1 MDEQDD
7 NNNNLGGGGSGVDAN
22 RTAASPSLEENA
34 PELTDQHLS
43 DSLIDALPENLEEDR
58 RDGDRRKEQGM
69 PPDGI
74 ERRQWADRRKERALE
89 GRERYLD
96 MVQRE
101 RTMLLDQ
108 GVVRTTD
115 QLLDMAGA
123 GGASELEEEGIRDRA
138 TGDMLR
144 SVLPVQAWLPLSIH
158 LIDLRDGILRIAPLN
173 ELNDRQV
180 DSLKSTAQRC
190 GFHVENVEVEIWDRA
205 ELLET
210 LRSVHDLSADRCEKT
225 LAQWL
230 SDVDNGLLLNQF
242 QRDMLAEALQMRASD
257 IHLLQDS
264 NTDSPNWIKYRID
277 GDMVPMH
284 LLPPDA
290 MARLTTLLKRDAG
303 LNFGD
308 KTTPKDG
315 RFGFAWQGR
324 NIDVRVAAGPQAQD
338 GEKLTMRLLDRASL
352 KGFDELFRRHQDV
365 GDYLSKLLSPEIKG
379 GGGLILLSGPTGS
392 GKTTTMYACVQE
404 IDRRR
409 RHVLTIEDPIEYE
422 LRYAT
427 QWQVRP
433 GMPGGSFADLIK
445 AAMRHDPDYI
455 IIGEMRDADTVE
467 TSLRAA
473 ESGHTV
479 ISTIHA
485 DTALQTFERLRSLM
499 PAERERASSYTLAQ
513 QVKCVLNQRLVRTL
527 CQGCA
532 HKDAA
537 SNYLDD
543 HDLAQLG
550 LGGTEEIRRHNPT
563 GCDLCSRT
571 GIVGRTLLLDALLLT
586 LGPGQRNSIYESIM
600 RNVNELANEEGVIV
614 HTRREGLV
622 DLVLTGLVDP
632 KAALSNLEE

>member
-1 MDEQDD
+1 MV
-7 NNNNLGGGGSGVDAN
+7 LSV
-22 RTAASPSLEENA
+22 EE
-34 PELTDQHLS
+34 EKQQLQ
-43 DSLIDALPENLEEDR
+43 E
-58 RDGDRRKEQGM
+58 RRKH
-69 PPDGI
+69 
-74 ERRQWADRRKERALE
+74 RSSE

-108 GVVRTTD
+108 GISRSTE

-123 GGASELEEEGIRDRA
+123 VTSSENEAETVKDRA
-138 TGDMLR
+138 TGDQLR
-144 SVLPVQAWLPLSIH
+144 AVLPVQSWLPLSIH
-158 LIDLRDGILRIAPLN
+158 LIALRDSVLRIAPLHDLN
-173 ELNDRQV
+173 ERQ
-180 DSLKSTAQRC
+180 LETLLSTVNRS
-190 GFHVENVEVEIWDRA
+190 GFHAERVEVEVWDRK
-205 ELLET
+205 ELIDT

-230 SDVDNGLLLNQF
+230 MDTDNGLLLNQF
-242 QRDMLAEALQMRASD
+242 QRDMLAESLQMRASD
-257 IHLLQDS
+257 IHLIQD
-264 NTDSPNWIKYRID
+264 NNPEAPNWIQYRID

-284 LLPPDA
+284 LLPSEA

-308 KTTPKDG
+308 RVTPKDG
-315 RFGFAWQGR
+315 RFGFTWQGR
-324 NIDVRVAAGPQAQD
+324 SIDVRVAAGPHAQD
-338 GEKLTMRLLDRASL
+338 GEKLTLRLLDRAAL

-365 GDYLSKLLSPEIKG
+365 GDYLAKLLSPEIKG

-392 GKTTTMYACVQE
+392 GKTTTLYACVQQ

-433 GMPGGSFADLIK
+433 GMPGGSFADLIR

-455 IIGEMRDADTVE
+455 VIGEMRDPDTVE
-467 TSLRAA
+467 TALKAA

-499 PAERERASSYTLAQ
+499 PAEREKSSSYTLAQ
-513 QVKCVLNQRLVRTL
+513 QVRAIMNQRLVRTL

-532 HKDAA
+532 HKVD
-537 SNYLDD
+537 LDEVLSD
-543 HDLAQLG
+543 V
-550 LGGTEEIRRHNPT
+550 EIREIGLDPKQKVRKHNT
-563 GCDLCSRT
+563 SGCDLCNRT
-571 GIVGRTLLLDALLLT
+571 GITGRTLLLDALLIT
-586 LGPGQRNSIYESIM
+586 LGPSKRNDIYEALMS
-600 RNVNELANEEGVIV
+600 NVNQIPEQDGVNN
-614 HTRREGLV
+614 HTRKEGLI
-622 DLVLTGLVDP
+622 DLIITGLVDP
-632 KAALSNLEE
+632 KSAMSYLEE

>member
-1 MDEQDD
+1 
-7 NNNNLGGGGSGVDAN
+7 
-22 RTAASPSLEENA
+22 
-34 PELTDQHLS
+34 
-43 DSLIDALPENLEEDR
+43 
-58 RDGDRRKEQGM
+58 M

-74 ERRQWADRRKERALE
+74 ERRQWADRRRERALE

-144 SVLPVQAWLPLSIH
+144 SVLPVQSWLPLNIH
-158 LIDLRDGILRIAPLN
+158 LIDLREGVLRIAPLQ

-180 DSLKSTAQRC
+180 DALQSTAQRS
-190 GFHVENVEVEIWDRA
+190 GFHVENVSVEIWDRA

-242 QRDMLAEALQMRASD
+242 QRDMLAESLQMRASD
-257 IHLLQDS
+257 IHLLQDN

-277 GDMVPMH
+277 GDLVPMH
-284 LLPPDA
+284 LLPPEA

-315 RFGFAWQGR
+315 RFGFSWQGR

-338 GEKLTMRLLDRASL
+338 GEKLTLRLLDRASL
-352 KGFDELFRRHQDV
+352 KGFDELFRRHEDV

-392 GKTTTMYACVQE
+392 GKTTTMYACVQQ

-532 HKDAA
+532 HKDTAE
-537 SNYLDD
+537 NYLQD
-543 HDLAQLG
+543 HEIDTLG
-550 LGGTEEIRRHNPT
+550 IDPKAEVRRHNPS

-571 GIVGRTLLLDALLLT
+571 GVVGRTLLLDALLLT
-586 LGPGQRNSIYESIM
+586 LGPGQRNSIYEAIM
-600 RNVNELANEEGVIV
+600 RNVNELSHEEGVIE

-622 DLVLTGLVDP
+622 DLVLTGMVDP
-632 KAALSNLEE
+632 KSALSNLED